1 MSSYVFVREIK
12 PVNEMT
18 REELIDVLVDEAIGY
33 LWNEDRDTDFIDN
46 DHVVLKSYLRDGF
59 VGFNNMSDEDL
70 RVEYECAFGA
80 DDDPEYEDER

>member
-12 PVNEMT
+12 PVSKMT
-18 REELIDVLVDEAIGY
+18 REELIDVLVDEMIGY

-59 VGFNNMSDEDL
+59 VGFSKMSDEAL
-70 RVEYECAFGA
+70 RHEYERAFGV
-80 DDDPEYEDER
+80 DDDREYEDER